1 MLKLVQVA
9 YLQALQSSD
18 ALPEQRYSEETMA
31 EFNASNAT
39 ATQDKEAVAAAL
51 SDTYDYV
58 NE

>member
-1 MLKLVQVA
+1 M
-9 YLQALQSSD
+9 
-18 ALPEQRYSEETMA
+18 YSEETMA
-31 EFNASNAT
+31 EFNAGNAI